1 MAKTVKDLKRD
12 YEGYDF
18 VAPFKEERSG
28 NFLLQ
33 ELDLFA
39 TSPSK
44 SPSARVADIVE
55 SEAKELTQ
63 NDRYGTDTNSVVID
77 KATMYEA
84 EIPVVHQTASIRPHD
99 WQGKISAIDG
109 KEMTISECIA
119 NRADRFNIDYK
130 ERVEKDLS
138 MAIFQGKAEATLT
151 DAGNIDFQAVTG
163 KSPISQ
169 EIDFGALNTNELT
182 TQFNKARRA
191 LNKELRGARS
201 FVHGMIVFCGA
212 ELYDSIRTNAYNR
225 ELTQYN
231 VAGAPKN
238 AYTNQLIAGFEYFD
252 WSNMRF
258 LLIDDDRYELD
269 EKAGLMLP
277 KFSRTDVNPLRT
289 IQGPCSRHQ
298 TVAQGG
304 VQARYGWTRV
314 DDHGMIHME
323 QEFSHL
329 PLNLRPN
336 FQMKLSIKEKKSK

>member
-18 VAPFKEERSG
+18 VAPFKESRAG
-28 NFLLQ
+28 NYLLQ
-33 ELDLFA
+33 ELNLFA

-63 NDRYGTDTNSVVID
+63 NDRYSTDTNSLVID

-84 EIPVVHQTASIRPHD
+84 EIPVVSQTASVRPHD

-109 KEMTISECIA
+109 KDMTIDEVIA
-119 NRADRFNIDYK
+119 ARADRFNIDYR

-138 MAIFQGKAEATLT
+138 MAIFQGKAEAIHT
-151 DAGNIDFQAVTG
+151 DAGSIDFSSVTG

-169 EIDFGALNTNELT
+169 EIDFGTLNTNELT

-191 LNKELRGARS
+191 LNRELRGARS
-201 FVHGMIVFCGA
+201 FVEGLVVFAGA
-212 ELYDSIRTNAYNR
+212 ELYDSIRINAYNR

-238 AYTNQLIAGFEYFD
+238 AYTNQLISGFEFFD
-252 WSNMRF
+252 WQNMRF
-258 LLIDDDRYELD
+258 ILIDDDRYELD

-277 KFSRTDVNPLRT
+277 KFSRTDVNPLRM

-304 VQARYGWTRV
+304 VQARYGWTSV

-336 FQMKLSIKEKKSK
+336 MQMKLSIKESQA

>member
-18 VAPFKEERSG
+18 VAPFKESRAG
-28 NFLLQ
+28 NYLLQ
-33 ELDLFA
+33 ELNLFA

-44 SPSARVADIVE
+44 APTARVADIVE

-63 NDRYGTDTNSVVID
+63 NDRYGTDTNAVVVD

-84 EIPVVHQTASIRPHD
+84 EIPVVSQTASVRPHD

-109 KEMTISECIA
+109 KDMTIDEVIA
-119 NRADRFNIDYK
+119 ARADRFNIDYR

-138 MAIFQGKAEATLT
+138 MAIFQGKAEAIHT
-151 DAGNIDFQAVTG
+151 DAGSIDFSSVTG

-169 EIDFGALNTNELT
+169 DIDFGMNAGSADISI
-182 TQFNKARRA
+182 QFNKARRA

-201 FVHGMIVFCGA
+201 FNDGLIVFCGA
-212 ELYDSIRTNAYNR
+212 AFYDEVRTNGYN
-225 ELTQYN
+225 TQLSMYN

-238 AYTNQLIAGFEYFD
+238 AYTNQLIAGFEFFD

-258 LLIDDDRYELD
+258 ILLDDDRYEID
-269 EKAGLMLP
+269 EKAGLMIP
-277 KFSRTDVNPLRT
+277 KFSRADVNPLRL

-304 VQARYGWTRV
+304 VQARYGWTNV
-314 DDHGMIHME
+314 DDHGMVQME
-323 QEFSHL
+323 QEFSQL

-336 FQMKLSIKEKKSK
+336 FQMKLKIKE

>member
-18 VAPFKEERSG
+18 VAPFKESRAG

-63 NDRYGTDTNSVVID
+63 NDRYGTDTNAVVID

-84 EIPVVHQTASIRPHD
+84 EIPMVSQTASVRPHD
-99 WQGKISAIDG
+99 WQGKLSAIDG
-109 KEMTISECIA
+109 KEMTIDECIA
-119 NRADRFNIDYK
+119 ARADRFNIDYK

-138 MAIFQGKAEATLT
+138 MAIFQGKAEAIHT

-169 EIDFGALNTNELT
+169 EIEFGAVNSVDLSS
-182 TQFNKARRA
+182 QFNKARRA

-201 FVHGMIVFCGA
+201 FVEGMVVFAGA
-212 ELYDSIRTNAYNR
+212 ELYDSIRTNAYNTQ
-225 ELTQYN
+225 LTQYS
-231 VAGAPKN
+231 VPGAPRN
-238 AYTNQLIAGFEYFD
+238 AYTNQLIAGFEFFD
-252 WSNMRF
+252 WQNMRF
-258 LLIDDDRYELD
+258 ILLDDDRYELD

-277 KFSRTDVNPLRT
+277 KFSRADVNPLRM

-298 TVAQGG
+298 TIAQGG

-323 QEFSHL
+323 QEFSQL

-336 FQMKLSIKEKKSK
+336 MQMKLSIKA